1 MWSGKKGEGETAWE
15 NCNCEISSDF
25 WSLAYFLSQIAQSV
39 KSACVKPF
47 QFFVLSPW
55 TSTPEAPEDVG
66 NETSA
71 VAIYSLHLAI
81 T

>member
-1 MWSGKKGEGETAWE
+1 MERKEREKQHEKTVTVKFLLT
-15 NCNCEISSDF
+15 SDLWLF
-25 WSLAYFLSQIAQSV
+25 FLSQIAQSV

-47 QFFVLSPW
+47 KFFVLSPW

-71 VAIYSLHLAI
+71 VAIYSLHLDI